1 MDFALTLTP
10 DSRQPVYKQV
20 SEALKL
26 AILAGRLKPGEKL
39 PSTRDLADS
48 MSVSRFTV
56 IRSYEELSAQ
66 GYIQTTSGS
75 GTFVNK
81 EIPGHL
87 DDFKNREMLREPA
100 EPAVPMAAL
109 SIYGERVMKS
119 EQIEAANVELF
130 AELNY
135 GAPTID
141 QLPLTRWKEMLYRA
155 TRFQDGNMLTYNS
168 DAFGYMPLREAIASY
183 LIRSRSVN
191 CTPDRICI
199 FSGAQGALDLIGRLL
214 IDNGDAVAL
223 ENPGFPGARRS
234 MLTHGA
240 EVISVPVDGQGMIV
254 EHLQSLNQRIKL
266 AYVTP
271 SHHDPTGVVLSLPR
285 RIALLDWAERT
296 NAFIIEDDYDSEYRY
311 GEKPMPSL
319 QGLDEGDNTI
329 YLSTFWK
336 VLYPVVRIGYVVL
349 PRRLVKVMERAK
361 SLIERD
367 FPLLEQKALTDFID
381 EGHLE
386 RHIKR
391 TRVFYAKR
399 RAALVQAVTKQF
411 GKRIFI
417 SPVTAGM
424 HLLVRFGSEQ
434 FDEQKVLAAA
444 SDAKVSLVSTANHY
458 VSHPR
463 QGEFLMGF
471 AHLPEEN
478 IFETV
483 QQFAANLGL

>member
-1 MDFALTLTP
+1 MDFALTLLP

-20 SEALKL
+20 SEALKS
-26 AILAGRLKPGEKL
+26 AILAGRLRPGEKL

-48 MSVSRFTV
+48 INVSRFTV

-87 DDFKNREMLREPA
+87 EDVKGRELQRELVA
-100 EPAVPMAAL
+100 QAVPAAAL
-109 SIYGERVMKS
+109 SVYGERVMNC
-119 EQIEAANVELF
+119 EEIEDANVELF

-135 GAPTID
+135 GAPTVD

-155 TRFQDGNMLTYNS
+155 TRYQDDNMLNYHS
-168 DAFGYMPLREAIASY
+168 DPFGYMPLREAIADY

-191 CTPDRICI
+191 CTPERVVI
-199 FSGAQGALDLIGRLL
+199 FSGAQAALDLVGRLL
-214 IDNGDAVAL
+214 IDEGEAVAL
-223 ENPGFPGARRS
+223 ENPGFPGGRRS

-240 EVISVPVDGQGMIV
+240 EIIPVPVDGQGMIV
-254 EHLQSLNQRIKL
+254 EHLEALNQRIKL

-285 RIALLDWAERT
+285 RIALLDWAART
-296 NAFIIEDDYDSEYRY
+296 NAFVIEDDYDSEYRY
-311 GEKPMPSL
+311 GDKPMPSL
-319 QGLDEGDNTI
+319 QGLDENDCTI
-329 YLSTFWK
+329 YISTFWK
-336 VLYPVVRIGYVVL
+336 VLYPVVRIGYLVV
-349 PRRLVKVMERAK
+349 PRRMVRLMGRAK
-361 SLIERD
+361 SLVERD
-367 FPLLEQKALTDFID
+367 FPLLEQKALTDFIN

-391 TRVFYAKR
+391 TRAFYAKR
-399 RAALVQAVTKQF
+399 RAALVQALTKQF

-424 HLLVRFGSEQ
+424 HVLVRFAEDL
-434 FDEQKVLAAA
+434 DEERVLSAA
-444 SDAKVSLVSTANHY
+444 SQSQVSLVSTVNHY
-458 VSHPR
+458 ITQRR

-471 AHLPEEN
+471 AHMPEEA
-478 IFETV
+478 IFQTV
-483 QQFAANLGL
+483 QNFAERLKI

>member
-1 MDFALTLTP
+1 MDFVLSLTQ

-48 MSVSRFTV
+48 MNVSRFTV

-81 EIPGHL
+81 DIPGHL
-87 DDFKNREMLREPA
+87 DDVKNRELEREQVEHVLPT
-100 EPAVPMAAL
+100 AAL
-109 SIYGERVMKS
+109 SVYGERVMTC
-119 EQIEAANVELF
+119 EEIEDAHVELF

-135 GAPTID
+135 GAPTVD

-155 TRFQDGNMLTYNS
+155 TRYQDGNMLAYHS
-168 DAFGYMPLREAIASY
+168 DPFGYMPLREAICNY

-191 CTPDRICI
+191 CTPDRVAI
-199 FSGAQGALDLIGRLL
+199 FSGAQGALDLMGRLL

-240 EVISVPVDGQGMIV
+240 EIIPIPVDGQGMIV
-254 EHLQSLNQRIKL
+254 EHLESINQRVKL

-285 RIALLDWAERT
+285 RIALLDWAART
-296 NAFIIEDDYDSEYRY
+296 DSFIFEDDYDSEYRY
-311 GEKPMPSL
+311 GDKPMPSL
-319 QGLDEGDNTI
+319 QGLDEHDCTI

-336 VLYPVVRIGYVVL
+336 VLYPVVRIGFIVL
-349 PRRLVKVMERAK
+349 PRRMVRLVGRAK
-361 SLIERD
+361 ALIERD
-367 FPLLEQKALTDFID
+367 FPLLEQKALADFID

-411 GKRIFI
+411 GKRIYI

-424 HLLVRFGSEQ
+424 HLLVRFGEEFEEEQ
-434 FDEQKVLAAA
+434 VLTAARTA
-444 SDAKVSLVSTANHY
+444 EVSLVSTSHHY
-458 VSHPR
+458 VVNSR
-463 QGEFLMGF
+463 QREYLMGF
-471 AHLPEEN
+471 AHLPEES
-478 IFETV
+478 IHETV
-483 QQFAANLGL
+483 QKFAANLGL

>member
-1 MDFALTLTP
+1 MDFVLTLTQ

-26 AILAGRLKPGEKL
+26 AILGGRLKPGEKL

-48 MSVSRFTV
+48 MNVSRFTV

-87 DDFKNREMLREPA
+87 DDLKNKEQQREPV
-100 EPAVPMAAL
+100 EAVLSSAAL
-109 SIYGERVMKS
+109 SVYGERVMTC
-119 EQIEAANVELF
+119 EEIEDAHVELF

-135 GAPTID
+135 GAPTVD

-155 TRFQDGNMLTYNS
+155 TRFQDGNMLAYHS
-168 DAFGYMPLREAIASY
+168 DAFGYMPLREAICNY

-191 CTPDRICI
+191 CTPDRVAI
-199 FSGAQGALDLIGRLL
+199 FSGAQGALDLMGRLL

-240 EVISVPVDGQGMIV
+240 EIIPIPVDGQGMIV
-254 EHLQSLNQRIKL
+254 EHLQSLNHRLKL

-285 RIALLDWAERT
+285 RIALLDWAART
-296 NAFIIEDDYDSEYRY
+296 DSFIIEDDYDSEYRY
-311 GEKPMPSL
+311 GDKPMPSL
-319 QGLDEGDNTI
+319 QGLDENDCTI

-336 VLYPVVRIGYVVL
+336 VLYPVVRIGFVVL
-349 PRRLVKVMERAK
+349 PRRLVRVVGRAK
-361 SLIERD
+361 ALIERD
-367 FPLLEQKALTDFID
+367 FPLLEQKALADFID

-411 GKRIFI
+411 GKRIYI

-424 HLLVRFGSEQ
+424 HLLVRFGEG
-434 FDEQKVLAAA
+434 FEEEKVLAAA
-444 SDAKVSLVSTANHY
+444 RNAEVSLVSTSHHY
-458 VSHPR
+458 VVNSRP
-463 QGEFLMGF
+463 GEYLMGF

-478 IFETV
+478 IHDTV
-483 QQFAANLGL
+483 QKFASNLGI

>member
-1 MDFALTLTP
+1 MDFVLTLTQ

-48 MSVSRFTV
+48 MNVSRFTV

-87 DDFKNREMLREPA
+87 DDVKNKEQQREPV
-100 EPAVPMAAL
+100 ESVLPTAAL
-109 SIYGERVMKS
+109 SVYGERVMTC
-119 EQIEAANVELF
+119 EEIEDAHVELF

-155 TRFQDGNMLTYNS
+155 TRFQDGNMLAYHS
-168 DAFGYMPLREAIASY
+168 DPFGYMPLREAICNY

-191 CTPDRICI
+191 CTPDRVAI

-214 IDNGDAVAL
+214 IDHGDAVAL

-234 MLTHGA
+234 MITHGA
-240 EVISVPVDGQGMIV
+240 EVIPIPVDGQGMIV
-254 EHLQSLNQRIKL
+254 EHLQSLNQRVKL

-285 RIALLDWAERT
+285 RIALLEWAGRT
-296 NAFIIEDDYDSEYRY
+296 DAFIVEDDYDSEYRY
-311 GEKPMPSL
+311 GDKPMPSL
-319 QGLDEGDNTI
+319 QGLDENDCTI

-336 VLYPVVRIGYVVL
+336 VLYPVVRIGFVVL
-349 PRRLVKVMERAK
+349 PRRMVRLVGRAK
-361 SLIERD
+361 ALIERD
-367 FPLLEQKALTDFID
+367 FPLLEQRALADFID

-411 GKRIFI
+411 GKRIYI

-424 HLLVRFGSEQ
+424 HLLVRFG
-434 FDEQKVLAAA
+434 DEFPEDKVLAAA
-444 SDAKVSLVSTANHY
+444 REAQVSLVSTSHHY
-458 VSHPR
+458 VVNSR
-463 QGEFLMGF
+463 LGEYLMGF

-478 IFETV
+478 IHETV
-483 QQFAANLGL
+483 QKFAANLGV

>member
-1 MDFALTLTP
+1 MDFALTLSP
-10 DSRQPVYKQV
+10 GSRQPVYKQV

-39 PSTRDLADS
+39 PSTRDLAES
-48 MSVSRFTV
+48 MNVSRFTV

-75 GTFVNK
+75 GTYVNK

-87 DDFKNREMLREPA
+87 DDGKNRENAQHAA
-100 EPAVPMAAL
+100 EVEVPVAAL
-109 SIYGERVMKS
+109 SVYGERVLS
-119 EQIEAANVELF
+119 SDEIESANVELF

-135 GAPTID
+135 GAPTVD
-141 QLPLTRWKEMLYRA
+141 QLPMTRWKEMLYRA
-155 TRFQDGNMLTYNS
+155 TRFQDGNMLAYHS
-168 DAFGYMPLREAIASY
+168 DEFGYAPLREAIANY

-191 CTPDRICI
+191 CTPDRIAI
-199 FSGAQGALDLIGRLL
+199 FSGSQAALDLIGRLL
-214 IDNGDAVAL
+214 IDSGDSVAL
-223 ENPGFPGARRS
+223 ENPGFPGARRT

-240 EVISVPVDGQGMIV
+240 DIVSVPVDGQGMIV
-254 EHLQSLNQRIKL
+254 EHLQSINQRIKL
-266 AYVTP
+266 AYLTP

-285 RIALLDWAERT
+285 RIALLDWANRT
-296 NAFIIEDDYDSEYRY
+296 DSFIVEDDYDSEYRY

-319 QGLDEGDNTI
+319 QGLDEGDCTI
-329 YLSTFWK
+329 YVSTFWK
-336 VLYPVVRIGYVVL
+336 VLYPVVRIGFLVL
-349 PRRLVKVMERAK
+349 PRRLVKVVARAK

-367 FPLLEQKALTDFID
+367 FPLLEQKALTDFIN

-424 HLLVRFGSEQ
+424 HLLVRFGND
-434 FDEQKVLAAA
+434 FDEANVVAAA
-444 SDAKVSLVSTANHY
+444 RQAKVSLVSTANHY

-463 QGEFLMGF
+463 TGEYLMGF
-471 AHLPEEN
+471 AHLPEED
-478 IFETV
+478 IYETV
-483 QQFAANLGL
+483 LQFANNLNG

>member
-1 MDFALTLTP
+1 MDFVLSLTQ

-48 MSVSRFTV
+48 MNVSRFTV

-87 DDFKNREMLREPA
+87 DDVKNRELEREPV
-100 EPAVPMAAL
+100 EHILPTAAL
-109 SIYGERVMKS
+109 SVYGERVMTC
-119 EQIEAANVELF
+119 EEIEDAHVELF

-135 GAPTID
+135 GAPTVD

-155 TRFQDGNMLTYNS
+155 TRYQDGNMLAYHS
-168 DAFGYMPLREAIASY
+168 DPFGYMPLREAICNY

-191 CTPDRICI
+191 CTPDRVAI
-199 FSGAQGALDLIGRLL
+199 FSGAQGALDLMGRLL

-240 EVISVPVDGQGMIV
+240 EIIPIPVDGQGMIV
-254 EHLQSLNQRIKL
+254 EHLESINQRVKL
-266 AYVTP
+266 VYVTP

-285 RIALLDWAERT
+285 RIALLDWAART
-296 NAFIIEDDYDSEYRY
+296 DSFIFEDDYDSEYRY
-311 GEKPMPSL
+311 GDKPMPSL
-319 QGLDEGDNTI
+319 QGLDEHDCTI

-336 VLYPVVRIGYVVL
+336 VLYPVVRIGFIVL
-349 PRRLVKVMERAK
+349 PRRMVRLVGRAK
-361 SLIERD
+361 ALIERD
-367 FPLLEQKALTDFID
+367 FPLLEQKALADFIE

-411 GKRIFI
+411 GKRIYI

-424 HLLVRFGSEQ
+424 HLLVRFGEEFEEEQ
-434 FDEQKVLAAA
+434 VLTAARTA
-444 SDAKVSLVSTANHY
+444 EVSLVSTSHHY
-458 VSHPR
+458 VVNSR
-463 QGEFLMGF
+463 QREYLMGF
-471 AHLPEEN
+471 AHLPEES
-478 IFETV
+478 IHETV
-483 QQFAANLGL
+483 QKFAANLGL

>member
-1 MDFALTLTP
+1 MDFALTLAP

-48 MSVSRFTV
+48 ISVSRFTV

-87 DDFKNREMLREPA
+87 DDVKIKESHREPN
-100 EPAVPMAAL
+100 EPEVPMAAL
-109 SIYGERVMKS
+109 SVYGERVMNC
-119 EQIEAANVELF
+119 EEIEDANVELF

-135 GAPTID
+135 GAPTVD

-155 TRFQDGNMLTYNS
+155 TRFQDGNMLTYHS
-168 DAFGYMPLREAIASY
+168 DPFGYMPLREAIANY

-191 CTPDRICI
+191 CTAERIAI

-214 IDNGDAVAL
+214 IDSGDSVAL

-240 EVISVPVDGQGMIV
+240 EIVPVPVDGQGMIV

-285 RIALLDWAERT
+285 RIALLDWAART
-296 NAFIIEDDYDSEYRY
+296 DSFIIEDDYDSEYRY
-311 GEKPMPSL
+311 GDKPMPSL
-319 QGLDEGDNTI
+319 QGLDESDCTL
-329 YLSTFWK
+329 YVSTFWK
-336 VLYPVVRIGYVVL
+336 VLYPVVRIGFVVL
-349 PRRLVKVMERAK
+349 PRRMVRLMGRAK
-361 SLIERD
+361 ALIERD
-367 FPLLEQKALTDFID
+367 FPLLEQKALADFID

-411 GKRIFI
+411 GKRIYI

-424 HLLVRFGSEQ
+424 HLLVRFGEG
-434 FDEQKVLAAA
+434 FEEEKVLSAAR
-444 SDAKVSLVSTANHY
+444 DAQVSLVSTSHHY
-458 VSHPR
+458 VAHQRS
-463 QGEFLMGF
+463 GEYLMGF

-478 IFETV
+478 IHETV
-483 QQFAANLGL
+483 QKFAANLSL

>member
-1 MDFALTLTP
+1 MDFALTLSP

-20 SEALKL
+20 SEALKS

-48 MSVSRFTV
+48 MNVSRFTV

-87 DDFKNREMLREPA
+87 DDVRSKEELRAPVQHEM
-100 EPAVPMAAL
+100 PMETL
-109 SIYGERVMKS
+109 SVYGERVMS
-119 EQIEAANVELF
+119 CEEIEDANVELF

-135 GAPTID
+135 GAPTVD

-155 TRFQDGNMLTYNS
+155 TRFQDDNMLNYHS
-168 DAFGYMPLREAIASY
+168 DAFGFMPLREAIADY
-183 LIRSRSVN
+183 LIRSRCVN
-191 CTPDRICI
+191 CTPDRVVI
-199 FSGAQGALDLIGRLL
+199 FSGAQAALDLVGRLL
-214 IDNGDAVAL
+214 IDRGDAVAL

-240 EVISVPVDGQGMIV
+240 EIVPVPVDGQGMIV
-254 EHLQSLNQRIKL
+254 EHLQSLTERIKL

-285 RIALLDWAERT
+285 RIALLDWAKRT
-296 NAFIIEDDYDSEYRY
+296 DSFIIEDDYDSEYRY
-311 GEKPMPSL
+311 GDKPMPSL
-319 QGLDEGDNTI
+319 QGLDESDCTI

-336 VLYPVVRIGYVVL
+336 VLYPVVRIGYIVV
-349 PRRLVKVMERAK
+349 PRRMVRLLGRAK

-367 FPLLEQKALTDFID
+367 FPLLEQKALTDFIN

-391 TRVFYAKR
+391 TRAFYAKR
-399 RAALVQAVTKQF
+399 RAALVQSVTKQF
-411 GKRIFI
+411 GKQVFI

-424 HLLVRFGSEQ
+424 HLLIRFSEAI
-434 FDEQKVLAAA
+434 DEEQVLAAA
-444 SDAKVSLVSTANHY
+444 RDSNVSLVSTVNHY
-458 VSHPR
+458 ISQR
-463 QGEFLMGF
+463 RKGEFLMGF
-471 AHLPEEN
+471 AHMPEDA
-478 IFETV
+478 IFSTV
-483 QQFAANLGL
+483 QDFAERLKP

>member
-1 MDFALTLTP
+1 MDFVLSLTQ

-48 MSVSRFTV
+48 MNVSRFTV

-87 DDFKNREMLREPA
+87 DDVKNRELEREQVEHILPT
-100 EPAVPMAAL
+100 AAL
-109 SIYGERVMKS
+109 SVYGERVMTC
-119 EQIEAANVELF
+119 EEIEDAHVELF

-135 GAPTID
+135 GAPTVD

-155 TRFQDGNMLTYNS
+155 TRYQDGNMLAYHS
-168 DAFGYMPLREAIASY
+168 DPFGYMPLREAICNY

-191 CTPDRICI
+191 CTPDRVAI
-199 FSGAQGALDLIGRLL
+199 FSGAQGALDLMGRLL

-240 EVISVPVDGQGMIV
+240 EIIPIPVDGQGMIV
-254 EHLQSLNQRIKL
+254 EHLESINQRVKL

-285 RIALLDWAERT
+285 RIALLDWAART
-296 NAFIIEDDYDSEYRY
+296 DSFIFEDDYDSEYRY
-311 GEKPMPSL
+311 GDKPMPSL
-319 QGLDEGDNTI
+319 QGLDEHDCTI

-336 VLYPVVRIGYVVL
+336 VLYPVVRIGFIVL
-349 PRRLVKVMERAK
+349 PRRMVRLVGRAK
-361 SLIERD
+361 ALIERD
-367 FPLLEQKALTDFID
+367 FPLLEQKALADFIE

-411 GKRIFI
+411 GKRIYI

-424 HLLVRFGSEQ
+424 HLLVRFGEEFEEEQ
-434 FDEQKVLAAA
+434 VLTAARTA
-444 SDAKVSLVSTANHY
+444 EVSLVSTSHHY
-458 VSHPR
+458 VVNSR
-463 QGEFLMGF
+463 QREYLMGF
-471 AHLPEEN
+471 AHLPEES
-478 IFETV
+478 IHETV
-483 QQFAANLGL
+483 QKFAANLGL